1 MRFILAALLPFI
13 VCVGL
18 FLVLLFMMLPSA
30 IGILFGIDSIW
41 PFAINILWLMILSGI
56 LFS

>member
-1 MRFILAALLPFI
+1 MKFIIAALLPFI
-13 VCVGL
+13 VCIGL
-18 FLVLLFMMLPSA
+18 CVILIFMLLPSA
-30 IGILFGIDSIW
+30 IGILFGIDSVW